1 MYDDDLQTETNEYL
15 SELFVH
21 ILTAVCTILS
31 VIGVFSGSAVC
42 REIQLKKSTLY
53 HRFLPFL
60 TSQIY
65 NLIWFYYGLLKL
77 DWTIMVSHT
86 IGCTMQTFYMIVY
99 IQYANP
105 VPLVHICAAWT
116 ILFLGWFHLN
126 IIIGTRDKVISRLG
140 FIGALSL
147 ALNYLASI
155 IDFIALEC
163 NKRQYYNSKLYTA
176 NLLNEQVKNQ
186 NNLSNGTIKFQIN
199 SKIPVQKECARRS
212 HSDSDDE
219 LRALNENDDHEIGA
233 KSTLGP
239 GPELLSDTNFGTKS
253 PTNINRPIILNE
265 YFLEQKQFDK
275 DVNLKSQQIKS
286 QQKSILTKNDKNLLS
301 PNEQSHFL
309 LPETNFSSII
319 SMSKF
324 VNFKILTKLTSNFSN
339 RLKTFESYTFDDSI
353 KNSNSWNLGNN
364 SSNQST
370 NNTVSAGS
378 SSKGIQCGA
387 SLKNQNSV
395 VCEDDKIEEKILVSC
410 IVNRNLELEY

>member
-1 MYDDDLQTETNEYL
+1 MYTEDLPPETNEYL
-15 SELFVH
+15 TELSVH

-105 VPLVHICAAWT
+105 VPLMHICSAWS

-126 IIIGTRDKVISRLG
+126 IVIGTRDKVISRLG

-163 NKRQYYNSKLYTA
+163 NKKQYLNSKLYTA
-176 NLLNEQVKNQ
+176 NLLNEQVRNQVQTNQVQTALSKSSTSLEPISDKNIGS
-186 NNLSNGTIKFQIN
+186 NNKNTN
-199 SKIPVQKECARRS
+199 TDP
-212 HSDSDDE
+212 
-219 LRALNENDDHEIGA
+219 ALA
-233 KSTLGP
+233 P
-239 GPELLSDTNFGTKS
+239 A
-253 PTNINRPIILNE
+253 PIILNE
-265 YFLEQKQFDK
+265 YYL
-275 DVNLKSQQIKS
+275 
-286 QQKSILTKNDKNLLS
+286 QQKEFDQNVMSKQNQILTKNDKSLLS
-301 PNEQSHFL
+301 PSEQNNFL
-309 LPETNFSSII
+309 FQTLPKENSNFLFSNNLP
-319 SMSKF
+319 KF
-324 VNFKILTKLTSNFSN
+324 LNKFTSNFIN
-339 RLKTFESYTFDDSI
+339 KLKTFESYNFDDDYDFSSSLNLKQNGNSSLNCRI
-353 KNSNSWNLGNN
+353 RNSNSECK
-364 SSNQST
+364 S
-370 NNTVSAGS
+370 
-378 SSKGIQCGA
+378 IQVGA
-387 SLKNQNSV
+387 SLLSQNSV
-395 VCEDDKIEEKILVSC
+395 TGEEDGISSKQKEIKENTSTSTDDQDRDRRTDISLKSDIL
-410 IVNRNLELEY
+410 